1 MATKYEYYDT
11 GADGADNI
19 SLAHVAG
26 QTFTPLIAHRI
37 TIIKLLLSRW
47 VGGSPG
53 TVSFGITEV
62 DGEGKPTGDDLCSG
76 TTDGNT
82 LPEDPASEWRA
93 ITLGAGA
100 ILYLPARFGIVCE
113 NPEGSYVIWRL
124 DKTSPTYAGGERVFR
139 DNAEWTV
146 DPSRDFLFE
155 EWGEPI
161 AVPRSFGL
169 IIG

>member
-11 GADGADNI
+11 GADGADII
-19 SLAHVAG
+19 SGTHRAG
-26 QTFTPLIAHRI
+26 QTFTPSIAHRI
-37 TIIKLLLSRW
+37 TIIKLLLYRDP
-47 VGGSPG
+47 GGFPG
-53 TVSFGITEV
+53 IVSLGIKEV

-76 TTDGNT
+76 TTDGDT
-82 LPEDPASEWRA
+82 LTTDAGGEWRA
-93 ITLGAGA
+93 VTLGAGA
-100 ILYLPARFGIVCE
+100 ILYLPAKYGIVCE
-113 NPEGSYVIWRL
+113 NPEGDRVIWRL